1 MSKKQNQ
8 QGQEELQAVV
18 QRFERMETRHRLKQ
32 LRRALSD
39 EAEPKSGEEM
49 ETGVMSSE
57 EEEENVAAVLES
69 LIDIEQEDI
78 RSDLV
83 QELTAAVAASSCAAP
98 NEADAGAS
106 QAKPGVAKERTPS
119 EREGDQAKKSTRA
132 REAWGMARSLLI
144 ALIVA
149 LGIRFFVGSA
159 TTVQGESMVP
169 TLQSGDMLIVSK
181 LPAYTDSFARGDI
194 VVLDAPS
201 EEGKFYIKRVIGL
214 PGETVRIEDGIIY
227 IDGKELKE
235 FYSLNGTTV
244 SYATSEWQ
252 IGENEYFVMGDNR
265 GKGKSNDSRLFGPI
279 SGGRIE
285 GVAIF
290 RLWPISKW
298 GTLF

>member
-8 QGQEELQAVV
+8 QEQEELQAVV
-18 QRFERMETRHRLKQ
+18 QRFERMEARRRMKQ
-32 LRRALSD
+32 LRRELSD
-39 EAEPKSGEEM
+39 DIEPNSGKEM
-49 ETGVMSSE
+49 ETEVMSSE
-57 EEEENVAAVLES
+57 EEKQNVAAVLER

-78 RSDLV
+78 RSDLA
-83 QELTAAVAASSCAAP
+83 QERTAETVMP
-98 NEADAGAS
+98 AGAVPDEA
-106 QAKPGVAKERTPS
+106 QTERPQEQPVEAQEAPS
-119 EREGDQAKKSTRA
+119 ERAKQEKKKSRS

-144 ALIVA
+144 ALVVA
-149 LGIRFFVGSA
+149 LGVRFFIGSA

-181 LPAYTDSFARGDI
+181 LPAYTNSFARGDI
-194 VVLDAPS
+194 VVLDAPN
-201 EEGKFYIKRVIGL
+201 EEGKFYIKRVVGL
-214 PGETVRIEDGIIY
+214 PGETVRIEDGTVY
-227 IDGKELKE
+227 IDGKQLKE

-244 SYATSEWQ
+244 SYATSEWR
-252 IGENEYFVMGDNR
+252 IGEDEYFVMGDNR

-279 SGGRIE
+279 SGERIE